1 MTDSA
6 YHAQL
11 QRQLRER
18 DQQIR
23 ALEDEVAAWR
33 RQGRRADRYRAAW
46 QNARRRAQ
54 AYGEGILRHC
64 AERDQVYA
72 WLRAAEAALA
82 AIHEGEEPYEDK
94 RVVPTPGQWI
104 WRWNRATPAERLS
117 RAQRIL
123 ADWAQVTHCTW
134 EHSDLLDRADR
145 AEALAGIAESRADD
159 WRQAHRRQVSET
171 LRATSRAEQAEAR
184 IAAVRALADE
194 LDNEEAY
201 GGLADGYQNAAG
213 RIRDALDGGTPA
225 LAKPAWSG
233 CPGCLWPAHDGITCQ
248 ENLAVLRSADA
259 TEPTS

>member
-33 RQGRRADRYRAAW
+33 RQGRRADRYRDAW

-54 AYGEGILRHC
+54 AYGQGILRHC

-72 WLRAAEAALA
+72 WLRAAEAALT

-104 WRWNRATPAERLS
+104 WRWNRATAEERLQ
-117 RAQRIL
+117 RAEQVI
-123 ADWAQVTHCTW
+123 ADYTR
-134 EHSDLLDRADR
+134 LDRA
-145 AEALAGIAESRADD
+145 
-159 WRQAHRRQVSET
+159 RQV
-171 LRATSRAEQAEAR
+171 LVFHGDRPGWQQ
-184 IAAVRALADE
+184 AVRA
-194 LDNEEAY
+194 
-201 GGLADGYQNAAG
+201 
-213 RIRDALDGGTPA
+213 ALDGTAEQPTCCVCGTTEHGGRTFYENYKGHLFCGPCA
-225 LAKPAWSG
+225 DGDRPSCPLGDQCHGVDCPRRADHGARPSLAAP
-233 CPGCLWPAHDGITCQ
+233 HTCRQ
-248 ENLAVLRSADA
+248 C
-259 TEPTS
+259 EPTP